1 MPVTQDSS
9 KPVDVVAQASMSPIS
24 DSAAV
29 IKPAKATGMFTRLF
43 AKRTRKI
50 TRNKAAPAAAS
61 AAAAPASATTQRSSN
76 STQASSSSA
85 DSVVPTPIDFA
96 YLRQQTIGRDLF
108 FPTPLG
114 QMLLTYADY
123 TASGRSLGFIEAR
136 LHEVLSIYANTH
148 TEDSTTGRVMGHMLH
163 QAEQMIKKSVNAG
176 PNGRLVTTQSTGA
189 TGAINKLQQIIGVYV
204 PPATRQKMQESTLA
218 YFNGDAER
226 AAAYER
232 FVTDKS
238 PVVFVG
244 PYEHHSN
251 EVSWRQGLCQ
261 VEEID
266 LAANGGVDLFHL
278 ARLLQD
284 AKYAGRQRIVSIS
297 AASNVTGMITQVH
310 QVARLAH
317 THGALCFFD
326 FAASGPYVKID
337 MNPEGD
343 PLGALDAVFLSPHKF
358 LGGPGSCGALVF
370 DQRIYNSSLA
380 PTVGGGGT
388 VEWVSANIADFN
400 VDTEEREKSGTP
412 GILQALRAGL
422 AMELKDAVGL
432 EAIHAREQAHLRRVF
447 ARWAEHGG
455 VHVLGN
461 NDPALRVGIVSF
473 NVYDPRGRFLHF
485 RLASVLL
492 NDLFGIQSRAGCSC
506 AGPYGH
512 RLLQIDENK
521 SERMLEQVRH
531 GVKGIRP
538 GWW

>member
-9 KPVDVVAQASMSPIS
+9 KPAVVAAP
-24 DSAAV
+24 SAAI
-29 IKPAKATGMFTRLF
+29 IKPAKTAGVFARMFT
-43 AKRTRKI
+43 KRTRKI
-50 TRNKAAPAAAS
+50 KRINALHAAPAAAE
-61 AAAAPASATTQRSSN
+61 AAAEAAAASATTQRSSN
-76 STQASSSSA
+76 STQTSSSA
-85 DSVVPTPIDFA
+85 AAAADAAVPAPIDFA
-96 YLRQQTIGRDLF
+96 YLRRQTIGRDF
-108 FPTPLG
+108 VFPTPFG
-114 QMLLTYADY
+114 DKLLTYADF

-136 LHEVLSIYANTH
+136 MREVLSIYANTH
-148 TEDSTTGRVMGHMLH
+148 TEDSTTGRVMGQLLH

-176 PNGRLVTTQSTGA
+176 PNGRLVITQSTGA

-204 PPATRQKMQESTLA
+204 SPATRQKMQDSTLA
-218 YFNGDAER
+218 FFGGDAER
-226 AAAYER
+226 AAAYEQ
-232 FVTDKS
+232 FLADKS

-297 AASNVTGMITQVH
+297 AASNVTGMVTPVH

-337 MNPEGD
+337 MNPDGD
-343 PLGALDAVFLSPHKF
+343 ALGALDAIFLSPHKF

-400 VDTEEREKSGTP
+400 VDTEEREKPGTP

-422 AMELKDAVGL
+422 AMELKDAVGHD
-432 EAIHAREQAHLRRVF
+432 AIHAREQAQLRRAF